1 MNHEYEPPH
10 QETIPELV
18 ARLVIA
24 FEKKQAAKKVATQ
37 SNHRV
42 NNQVNSDI
50 DI

>member
-37 SNHRV
+37 SKPPGKLSSYTENG
-42 NNQVNSDI
+42 
-50 DI
+50 

>member
-1 MNHEYEPPH
+1 MNHKQKPPS

-24 FEKKQAAKKVATQ
+24 FEKKQAEEKLNPQ
-37 SNHRV
+37 SKHSV
-42 NNQVNSDI
+42 KSDA